1 MPRNRAGLGQQACKG
16 GRSMLEVTTNQ
27 FKRCDVVKANGRV
40 DSGTAPELADAF
52 NAIIEAGRYNIVF
65 DMAGLDYISSAGLRV
80 MINTQKTCKRWNRG
94 EVILTN
100 VPEKIYGALN
110 LAGFVPL
117 FKIYQDVTQAVGSF

>member
-1 MPRNRAGLGQQACKG
+1 
-16 GRSMLEVTTNQ
+16 MLEVTTNQ